1 MSRAALASTDERFMR
16 RAIELAERGIGETNP
31 NPPVGCVLVR
41 DGRVVGEGFHAR
53 AGEPHAEAVALVRAG
68 GRAKGATA
76 YVTLE
81 PCAPDPA
88 KRTPPCAPRLI
99 EAGVRKVVFGVR
111 DFNPNVRGAGLKL
124 LRAAGIEVTE
134 GVGAEETARLVA
146 HFNAAMRNH
155 RPFVALKAGMTLDGC
170 TATAR
175 GESKWI
181 TSRAQRAAA
190 RNLRRLFDGVLV
202 GYGTALQD
210 DPMLLPEPRTVRPH
224 VRVVLDSHLRLPLHS
239 RLVRSARRN
248 PVIVIGAEP
257 APEHR
262 RRALEGRG
270 VAVITV
276 AGRGGRVS
284 IEAALA
290 ALFDRGLRSLL
301 VEGGSEVLGS
311 FVHGRL
317 FDELVLFRAPLI
329 LGGRGSR
336 PVVGGTNPPA
346 LADAVRMRRAS
357 IEGSATLRYGLQDP
371 LALEVEV
378 YERRTEPRTAG
389 KGWER

>member
-1 MSRAALASTDERFMR
+1 MR

-41 DGRVVGEGFHAR
+41 DGRVAGEGFHAR
-53 AGEPHAEAVALVRAG
+53 AGEPHAEALALAKAG
-68 GRAKGATA
+68 ARAKGATA

-81 PCAPDPA
+81 PCAPNPA

-99 EAGVRKVVFGVR
+99 EAGVFRVVFGVR
-111 DFNPNVRGAGLKL
+111 DFNPNVRGAGVKL
-124 LRAAGIEVTE
+124 LRAAGIEVVE
-134 GVGAEETARLVA
+134 GVCARETARLVA
-146 HFNAAMRNH
+146 HFNAAMRSH
-155 RPFVALKAGMTLDGC
+155 RPFVTLKAGMTLDGC
-170 TATAR
+170 TATAK

-190 RNLRRLFDGVLV
+190 RSLRRLFDGVLV
-202 GYGTALQD
+202 GHQTALQD

-224 VRVVLDSHLRLPLHS
+224 ARVILDSHLRLPLGS
-239 RLVRSARRN
+239 RLVKSARSH
-248 PVIVIGAEP
+248 PVIVIGVEP

-270 VAVITV
+270 VSVITV

-284 IEAALA
+284 IESALA

-311 FVHGRL
+311 FVRERL
-317 FDELVLFRAPLI
+317 FDEMVIFRAPLI

-336 PVVGGTNPPA
+336 PVVGGANPAA
-346 LADAVRMRRAS
+346 LGDAAPVRRAS
-357 IEGSATLRYGLQDP
+357 VEDSPTLRYGLPDP

-378 YERRTEPRTAG
+378 YERRPDPRGRLKA
-389 KGWER
+389 

>member
-1 MSRAALASTDERFMR
+1 MKASALASADERFMR
-16 RAIELAERGIGETNP
+16 RALALAERGIGETNP

-53 AGEPHAEAVALVRAG
+53 AGEPHAEALALTAAG
-68 GRAKGATA
+68 ARAKGATA

-81 PCAPDPA
+81 PCAPNPA

-99 EAGVRKVVFGVR
+99 DAGVRRVVFGVR
-111 DFNPNVRGAGLKL
+111 DFNPGVRGAGARR
-124 LRAAGIEVTE
+124 LRAAGVEVVE
-134 GVGAEETARLVA
+134 GVCAVEASRLVG
-146 HFNAAMRNH
+146 HFNTAMRNH

-170 TATAR
+170 TATAS

-202 GYGTALQD
+202 GYQTALDD
-210 DPMLLPEPRTVRPH
+210 DPLLLPEPCPQRPCA
-224 VRVVLDSHLRLPLHS
+224 RVILDSHLRLALDS
-239 RLVRSARRN
+239 RLVKSARRH
-248 PVIVIGAEP
+248 PVIVIGTEP
-257 APEHR
+257 AQEHR
-262 RRALEGRG
+262 RRALESRG
-270 VAVITV
+270 VAVVTV

-290 ALFDRGLRSLL
+290 ALFERGLRSLL

-311 FVHGRL
+311 FVRERR

-336 PVVGGTNPPA
+336 PVVGGTNPRA
-346 LADAVRMRRAS
+346 LAEAVPMRRAS
-357 IEGSATLRYGLQDP
+357 LEGSATQRYGLGDP
-371 LALEVEV
+371 LGLEVEV
-378 YERRTEPRTAG
+378 YERRNEGRAAG
-389 KGWER
+389 RER